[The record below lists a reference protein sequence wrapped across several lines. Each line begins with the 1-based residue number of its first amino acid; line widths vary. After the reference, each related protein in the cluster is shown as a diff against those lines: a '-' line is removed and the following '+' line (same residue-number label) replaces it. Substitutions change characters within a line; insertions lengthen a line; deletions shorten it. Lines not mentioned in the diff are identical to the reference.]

1 MSIKSRLILSFFG
14 MIIIPVI
21 LITIFNFMFD
31 QYFWED
37 DKSIVN
43 AANPY
48 HLTRKVFTKYSEI
61 SRKVNLD
68 IINNTDKIK
77 DISFVKSLDNE
88 LDEIYSGIILR
99 RNDEI
104 LYSSEILKNDLF
116 FNQLPKFNSDYDLD
130 NYIFLENGYVIFSQN
145 DFYFND
151 GSQGSIFYSFNINLL
166 RTDIKEARRLLSA
179 IIIISIL
186 VTSNVLTFTIY
197 KDIIKKLNKLKCA
210 SNEIKNGNLNYKI
223 EKHSKD
229 EFGDLSINF
238 EEMRIKLKESMDIQM
253 KYEENRKNLTSNI
266 SHDLKTPIM
275 SIKGYIEGIKDGVA
289 DSPEKM
295 DKYINTIYK
304 KATDMEVLIDE
315 LFLFSKLDLKKVLF
329 NFQTIN
335 IVNYLKYCVED
346 LSFDLEKKN
355 ANISLNNEK
364 EDIFVTADLQKL
376 KRVIVNIVE
385 NAMKYM
391 DKQNPII
398 DINLI
403 DNKEYVTIE
412 IKDNGIGIP
421 KENIPFIF
429 DRFYRVDES
438 RNTSIS
444 GSGLGLSICKQIIES
459 HEGNMWAESEINVGT
474 SILFTLK
481 KYKGNDDHEKN
492 SNN

>member
-14 MIIIPVI
+14 MIVIPVI

-31 QYFWED
+31 KYFWED

-48 HLTRKVFTKYSEI
+48 HFTRKVFTKYSEI
-61 SRKVNLD
+61 SRKVNLN
-68 IINNTDKIK
+68 IINNSDKIK
-77 DISFVKSLDNE
+77 DTSFLESLDNE
-88 LDEIYSGIILR
+88 LDGIYSGIILR
-99 RNDEI
+99 RDDQI

-116 FNQLPKFNSDYDLD
+116 LNELPKFNSDYNID
-130 NYIFLENGYVIFSQN
+130 NYIFLKNGYVIFSQN

-151 GSQGSIFYSFNINLL
+151 GSKGSVFYAFNINLL
-166 RTDIKEARRLLSA
+166 QKDIKKARTLLSA

-197 KDIIKKLNKLKCA
+197 RDIIKKLDKLKYA
-210 SNEIKNGNLNYKI
+210 SKEIKSGNLNYKI
-223 EKHSKD
+223 EEHSKD

-238 EEMRIKLKESMDIQM
+238 EKMRIKLKESLDIQF
-253 KYEENRKNLTSNI
+253 KYEENRRNLISNI

-315 LFLFSKLDLKKVLF
+315 LFLFSKLDLKKVSF

-335 IVNYLKYCVED
+335 IVDYLKYCVED

-355 ANISLNNEK
+355 AKISFNNEK
-364 EDIFVTADLQKL
+364 ENIFVTADLQKL

-385 NAMKYM
+385 NSMKYM

-403 DNKEYVTIE
+403 DNKECVIIE
-412 IKDNGIGIP
+412 IKDNGMGIP
-421 KENIPFIF
+421 EESIPFIF
-429 DRFYRVDES
+429 DRFYRADKS

-459 HEGNMWAESEINVGT
+459 HGGCIWAESETNVGT

-481 KYKGNDDHEKN
+481 KYKRNDEYEKN